1 MINKFKEVKILKE
14 EIERQDR
21 QYNNLL
27 IKYNK
32 LKKEKE
38 QCEYSYEKIYLLN
51 LKQKEKIKKLKSE
64 NKGE

>member
-1 MINKFKEVKILKE
+1 MINKFKEVKMLKE

-27 IKYNK
+27 TKYNK